1 MELTLQIFVG
11 LATAMLLGLGTMSM
25 SARRRIVKNSAIEP
39 IGTVG
44 VSAIRPVIGGL
55 FIASVAML
63 AFGLVTGQTLGFL
76 AVALVTGVVAIERV
90 VGIVT
95 DGFDKR
101 VVPRLR
107 FERLLKRQTATK
119 RSKRSFR
126 DTPFLPNSKEETAL
140 DLGWPSTPCCNAGRA

>member
-1 MELTLQIFVG
+1 MELTLQILVG

-25 SARRRIVKNSAIEP
+25 FAPRRIVKNSAIEH

-101 VVPRLR
+101 VVPPLVV
-107 FERLLKRQTATK
+107 ELVILAVLVTEHVQLSA
-119 RSKRSFR
+119 
-126 DTPFLPNSKEETAL
+126 
-140 DLGWPSTPCCNAGRA
+140 